1 MARTGLQ
8 RLDLHLTEFDRS
20 RAVLQRD
27 HPIAYGL
34 TTSLSRPDSNVT
46 GVSVDA
52 EALEA
57 MRHRALRGCGSR
69 RWQKASPRV
78 RDRRVHRPT
87 KRRRVLCRHRVL
99 GERFQRFPRAV
110 SWTPMERFT
119 TSLFSGPSD
128 GSLGKFKMGWNG
140 GQYPSFHRNGQ
151 GSKGFVLMECTRR
164 ARTRRGTAGRSSTW
178 IPPRFS
184 SLYLSFCC
192 LAAAAGT
199 AGAAGIKQRNPAAK
213 SPLRPQAARAG
224 AVSFGEGEQP
234 RPSKAL
240 ALEAGL
246 EEIERQVQDNQR
258 QHNPDGGGHARQ
270 ARRQHHVLVHRTGR
284 SSARPELNDLTHGRD
299 NIRPQRLKGP

>member
-199 AGAAGIKQRNPAAK
+199 AGAAGIKQRNPAAT
-213 SPLRPQAARAG
+213 PLLARAALPALG
-224 AVSFGEGEQP
+224 RFSADARSRRPPP
-234 RPSKAL
+234 RDAPGFQIRSLPRRRPLSLGNRRA
-240 ALEAGL
+240 ADGSN
-246 EEIERQVQDNQR
+246 RRNQR
-258 QHNPDGGGHARQ
+258 G
-270 ARRQHHVLVHRTGR
+270 RRRSTDHRSKPEVERRPGQVR
-284 SSARPELNDLTHGRD
+284 S
-299 NIRPQRLKGP
+299 